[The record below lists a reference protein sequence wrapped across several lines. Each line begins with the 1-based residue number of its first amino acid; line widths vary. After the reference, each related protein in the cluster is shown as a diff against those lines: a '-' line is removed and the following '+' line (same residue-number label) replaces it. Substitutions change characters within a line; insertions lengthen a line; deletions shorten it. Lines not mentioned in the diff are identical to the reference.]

1 MARLHQSLVN
11 ASAAAL
17 FGALFFLGGCAT
29 TRTVDTWKDPAFK
42 GPAFKHVMVIG
53 VSKSDANRRVYED
66 GFVRAL
72 QAAGS
77 AGSASYPVMPE
88 SGAVSNER
96 VAEAASKTQS
106 DAVLVTR
113 VLRVARNVDVRPG
126 YAAPGFYGSGFRGW
140 YGGTWATIPP
150 EVSQY
155 DVLTIESTL
164 WDMRTDKPVWSGTNE
179 VTDPKSVGAATE
191 ELAKNLV
198 GKMKADGIL

>member
-1 MARLHQSLVN
+1 MRRLHQSLVH

-17 FGALFFLGGCAT
+17 FGALFLLGGCAT
-29 TRTVDTWKDPAFK
+29 TRTIDTWKDPAFG
-42 GPAFKHVMVIG
+42 GPAFKKVMVIG

-77 AGSASYPVMPE
+77 NGSVSYHALPE

-96 VAEAASKTQS
+96 GNDAAAKTGS

-126 YAAPGFYGSGFRGW
+126 YAAPGFYGAGFRGW
-140 YGGTWATIPP
+140 YG
-150 EVSQY
+150 
-155 DVLTIESTL
+155 
-164 WDMRTDKPVWSGTNE
+164 
-179 VTDPKSVGAATE
+179 
-191 ELAKNLV
+191 
-198 GKMKADGIL
+198 